1 MHVHFIFSVLI
12 FFLQKTQKQKTNF
25 IHDPT
30 NKKTQNEKCR
40 TKNDNVMKI
49 KCTDIYNL
57 AIVVVVVVVV
67 TIFI

>member
-1 MHVHFIFSVLI
+1 MFTL
-12 FFLQKTQKQKTNF
+12 FFLSLFFSKKHKNKKTNF

-57 AIVVVVVVVV
+57 AIVVVVVVV

>member
-1 MHVHFIFSVLI
+1 
-12 FFLQKTQKQKTNF
+12 
-25 IHDPT
+25 
-30 NKKTQNEKCR
+30 
-40 TKNDNVMKI
+40 MKI